1 MNRILLCIWLLLPLA
16 VCAQTRLSIN
26 TGAAANDGSGD
37 SLRAAFSKVNTNTST
52 LWESIYTNG
61 VQRLATNVLLVGSSY
76 IDGDL
81 TNDLE
86 LQDIAQLTL
95 DGTDTG
101 VYGVASLFLDGGVS
115 TLRGVTNLNLITPG
129 VTAGTATAGQVLQL
143 TDAVEGTVEFGTVA
157 TQAYVASAIGATNA
171 PVMSVWD
178 DGTYLNARMAFDSTR
193 DLWVQFARSLSTS
206 FNRNANLNG
215 VFLINSSEWLGSTN
229 GYIVLTSGANDDFGP
244 INLNGRG
251 NVSGNHTH
259 EGLLLTKA
267 AHGITSADIG
277 KRWVDAGGQNWRL
290 LSVPST
296 STLYFFAQA
305 NPSTGHTR
313 VGMST
318 SGTLTSL
325 DGASNVATPFTAASV
340 SQSGQYM
347 TDPAGRG
354 IRDRVLT
361 VLVDGVP
368 LGSPGFAHSVTE
380 LTIRD
385 DYLIPDH
392 AFIYT
397 EFTTATNKISDV
409 TPGVGISREFRLHPH
424 GQLEFRHFIRILGPK
439 QELNADTMQQANPL
453 SFTAPYTN
461 LWRWIPGATG
471 PTTNNLNT
479 PTLHTTVPAG
489 TPKWLFPTHA
499 IDTNRCPDAFYAFL
513 ATNAA
518 SLSAGDCLIGQLIAY
533 DPEVYEGSAAYRRTN
548 ISTASSSYGFYRL
561 EATNK
566 EYPNSSVT
574 ASNTDTNRPVRVSGS
589 RQWFVP
595 QSSGPIAVTWTKSAG
610 DRWIIRAAWQS
621 NLGSSSFSIPLWLG
635 GRTLTTHYAYNG
647 STTSTSTTGGT
658 ISLTTTSGPGQ
669 IILIAGPRSK

>member
-1 MNRILLCIWLLLPLA
+1 MTRILLCIWLLLPLCL
-16 VCAQTRLSIN
+16 CAQTRLSIS
-26 TGAAANDGSGD
+26 TGTSANDGTGD
-37 SLRAAFSKVNTNTST
+37 SLRAAFNKVNTNFST
-52 LWESIYTNG
+52 LFAQVYTNG
-61 VQRLATNVLLVGSSY
+61 TPTLGTNIVLAGSTVFDGSS
-76 IDGDL
+76 
-81 TNDLE
+81 TNGFE
-86 LQDIAQLTL
+86 LDDIAQITL
-95 DGTDTG
+95 DGIDTG
-101 VYGVASLFLDGGVS
+101 VYGVSSLFLDGGAT
-115 TLRGVTNLNLITPG
+115 TLRGVTNLNLITPA
-129 VTAGTATAGQVLQL
+129 VTAGTATSGQALVLS
-143 TDAVEGTVEFGTVA
+143 DAVDGTVEFSDVA
-157 TQAYVASAIGATNA
+157 TPSYVASSLGSTNA

-178 DGTYLNARMAFDSTR
+178 DGTYLNARMPFNPTS
-193 DLWVQFARSLSTS
+193 DLWVQFARSLATS
-206 FNRNANLNG
+206 YNRNANLNG
-215 VFLINSSEWLGSTN
+215 VFLINSTEWLGSTN

-267 AHGITSADIG
+267 AHGITSADVG

-305 NPSTGHTR
+305 NASSGHTR

-392 AFIYT
+392 AFIYDQ
-397 EFTTATNKISDV
+397 FTSTTNKVSDV

-439 QELNADTMQQANPL
+439 QELNADTLQQANPL
-453 SFTAPYTN
+453 SFTAPYTQ
-461 LWRWIPGATG
+461 LWRWVPGATG
-471 PTTNNLNT
+471 PSPHNLNT
-479 PTLHTTVPAG
+479 PSLHTTAPSGA
-489 TPKWLFPTHA
+489 PKFLFPAHA
-499 IDTNRCPDAFYAFL
+499 VDTNRCPDAFYSFL
-513 ATNAA
+513 STNSAA
-518 SLSAGDCLIGQLIAY
+518 LAAGDCLIGQLIAY
-533 DPEVYEGSAAYRRTN
+533 DPEIYEGSAAYRRTN
-548 ISTASSSYGFYRL
+548 ISTASSSYGFYRI

-574 ASNTDTNRPVRVSGS
+574 ASNTDTNRPVRVSGT

-621 NLGSSSFSIPLWLG
+621 DLGSSSFSIPLWLG
-635 GRTLTTHYAYNG
+635 GRMLTTHYAYNG
-647 STTSTSTTGGT
+647 STTTTSTTGGT
-658 ISLTTTSGPGQ
+658 VSLTTTLGPGQ
-669 IILIAGPRSK
+669 LILIAGPRSK

>member
-1 MNRILLCIWLLLPLA
+1 MNRLLLVLLFPL
-16 VCAQTRLSIN
+16 CLFGQTRAVIN
-26 TGAAANDGSGD
+26 TGTTANDGTGD
-37 SLRAAFSKVNTNTST
+37 SLRTFGLKSNTNFST
-52 LWESIYTNG
+52 LWASVYTNG
-61 VQRLATNVLLVGSSY
+61 VTKIGTNIVLSGSVVLDGNLTNSFDFDDINQLNLDGINTEIGGVRTLF
-76 IDGDL
+76 IDGGI
-81 TNDLE
+81 T
-86 LQDIAQLTL
+86 
-95 DGTDTG
+95 
-101 VYGVASLFLDGGVS
+101 
-115 TLRGVTNLNLITPG
+115 TLRGFTNLNLITPG
-129 VTAGTATAGQVLQL
+129 VTAATATAGQALVLS
-143 TDAVEGTVEFGTVA
+143 DATEGTVEFSSVA
-157 TQAYVASAIGATNA
+157 TPTYVSSAIGSTNA

-206 FNRNANLNG
+206 LNRNANFTG
-215 VFLINSSEWLGSTN
+215 IFLINSSEWLGSTN

-267 AHGITSADIG
+267 AHGITSADVG

-290 LSVPST
+290 LSVPSS

-305 NPSTGHTR
+305 NPTTGHTR

-325 DGASNVATPFTAASV
+325 DGSSNVATPFTAASV

-368 LGSPGFAHSVTE
+368 LGSPGFAHSVSE

-392 AFIYT
+392 AFIYDQ
-397 EFTTATNKISDV
+397 FTTTTNKISDV

-424 GQLEFRHFIRILGPK
+424 GQLEFRHFIRFLGPK
-439 QELNADTMQQANPL
+439 QELNADTLQQANPL
-453 SFTAPYTN
+453 SFTAPYTQ
-461 LWRWIPGATG
+461 LWRWAPGATG
-471 PTTNNLNT
+471 PTTNNLNV
-479 PTLHTTVPAG
+479 PSLHTTAPSGA
-489 TPKWLFPTHA
+489 PKWLFPTHA
-499 IDTNRCPDAFYAFL
+499 VDTNRCPDAFYSFL
-513 ATNAA
+513 STNSA

-533 DPEVYEGSAAYRRTN
+533 DPEVYEASAAYRKTN
-548 ISTASSSYGFYRL
+548 MTTASSSYGFYRI

-574 ASNTDTNRPVRVSGS
+574 SSNTDTNRPVRVSGT
-589 RQWFVP
+589 RQWFAP

-669 IILIAGPRSK
+669 IILIAGPRNN

>member
-1 MNRILLCIWLLLPLA
+1 MNRIFLCILLLLPLA
-16 VCAQTRLSIN
+16 VCAQTRLSVN
-26 TGAAANDGSGD
+26 TGATANDGSGD
-37 SLRAAFSKVNTNTST
+37 SLRVAFGKVNTNTAT
-52 LWESIYTNG
+52 LWASIYTNG
-61 VQRLATNVLLVGSSY
+61 ATRIATNVTLLGPTYV
-76 IDGDL
+76 DGNL
-81 TNDLE
+81 TNGFE
-86 LQDIAQLTL
+86 LQDITQLTL

-157 TQAYVASAIGATNA
+157 TPAYVASAIGSTNA

-178 DGTYLNARMAFDSTR
+178 DGTYLNARMPFNATR
-193 DLWVQFARSLSTS
+193 DLWVQFARSLSSS

-215 VFLINSSEWLGSTN
+215 VFLISSSEWLGSTN
-229 GYIVLTSGANDDFGP
+229 GYTVLTSGANDDFGP
-244 INLNGRG
+244 ININGRG

-290 LSVPST
+290 LAVPST
-296 STLYFFAQA
+296 SQLYFFAQA
-305 NPSTGHTR
+305 AAGTGHTR

-325 DGASNVATPFTAASV
+325 DGVSNVATPFTAASV

-354 IRDRVLT
+354 VRDRVLT

-368 LGSPGFAHSVTE
+368 LGSMGFAHSVRE

-397 EFTTATNKISDV
+397 EFVNPTNKISDI
-409 TPGVGISREFRLHPH
+409 TPGMGISREFRLHPH
-424 GQLEFRHFIRILGPK
+424 GQIEFRHFIRFLGPN
-439 QELNADTMQQANPL
+439 QELNADTLQQANPL
-453 SFTAPYTN
+453 SFTAPYTQ

-471 PTTNNLNT
+471 PTTNNLNN
-479 PTLHTTVPAG
+479 PSLHTTAPSG

-499 IDTNRCPDAFYAFL
+499 VDTNRCPDAFYSFL
-513 ATNAA
+513 STNSAA
-518 SLSAGDCLIGQLIAY
+518 LAAGDCLIGQLIAY

-574 ASNTDTNRPVRVSGS
+574 ASNTDTNRAVRVSGT
-589 RQWFVP
+589 RQWFAP
-595 QSSGPIAVTWTKSAG
+595 QSSGPIAVTWTKSVG
-610 DRWIIRAAWQS
+610 DRWIIRIAWQANHGATS
-621 NLGSSSFSIPLWLG
+621 VSIPAWLG
-635 GRTLTTHYAYNG
+635 GRQLTTHYAYSG
-647 STTSTSTTGGT
+647 STTSTTTTGGT
-658 ISLTTTSGPGQ
+658 IAVTTTGTVGQ
-669 IILIAGPRSK
+669 LILIAGPRND

>member
-1 MNRILLCIWLLLPLA
+1 MTRLLLILLFPLA
-16 VCAQTRLSIN
+16 LLGQTRSVVN
-26 TGAAANDGSGD
+26 TGSAANDGTGD
-37 SLRAAFSKVNTNTST
+37 SLRTFALKVNTNFST
-52 LWESIYTNG
+52 LWAQVFTNANYSFSTNAFTVSG
-61 VQRLATNVLLVGSSY
+61 TNVSLSATLYSPLTISGSFAVTSSPVAVISATNVWLEGRSSVRIY
-76 IDGDL
+76 
-81 TNDLE
+81 
-86 LQDIAQLTL
+86 
-95 DGTDTG
+95 
-101 VYGVASLFLDGGVS
+101 
-115 TLRGVTNLNLITPG
+115 TPG
-129 VTAGTATAGQVLQL
+129 LYSGTATDGQVLTL
-143 TDAVEGTVEFGTVA
+143 TDDSNGTVEFSGDFATKTYVGTA
-157 TQAYVASAIGATNA
+157 LGSTSA

-178 DGTYLNARMAFDSTR
+178 DGTYLNARMPFDSTR
-193 DLWVQFARSLSTS
+193 DLWVQFARSLASS
-206 FNRNANLNG
+206 LNRNANLNG

-229 GYIVLTSGANDDFGP
+229 SYIALTSGASDDFGP

-267 AHGITSADIG
+267 AHGITSADVG

-290 LSVPST
+290 LAVVST
-296 STLYFFAQA
+296 SQLYFFAQA
-305 NPSTGHTR
+305 NASTGHTR

-340 SQSGQYM
+340 SQSGLYM

-354 IRDRVLT
+354 VRDRVLT

-368 LGSPGFAHSVTE
+368 LGSMGFAHSVRE

-392 AFIYT
+392 AFVYT
-397 EFTTATNKISDV
+397 DFTTPTNRISDV

-439 QELNADTMQQANPL
+439 QELNADTLQQANPL
-453 SFTAPYTN
+453 SFTAPYTQ

-479 PTLHTTVPAG
+479 PSLHTTVPSG

-499 IDTNRCPDAFYAFL
+499 VDTNRCPDAFYSFL
-513 ATNAA
+513 STNSAA
-518 SLSAGDCLIGQLIAY
+518 LAAGDCLIGQLIAY
-533 DPEVYEGSAAYRRTN
+533 DPEVYEGAAAYRKTN
-548 ISTASSSYGFYRL
+548 MSTASSSYGFYRL

-574 ASNTDTNRPVRVSGS
+574 ASNTDTNRPVRVSGT
-589 RQWFVP
+589 RQWFAP
-595 QSSGPIAVTWTKSAG
+595 QSSGPIAVTWTKSVG
-610 DRWIIRAAWQS
+610 DRWIIRIAWQANHGATS
-621 NLGSSSFSIPLWLG
+621 VSIPAWLG
-635 GRTLTTHYAYNG
+635 GRQLTTHYAYSG
-647 STTSTSTTGGT
+647 STTSTTTTGGT
-658 ISLTTTSGPGQ
+658 IAVTTTGTVGQ
-669 IILIAGPRSK
+669 LILIAGPRND